1 MAKVRAGKHGE
12 ICRKKRKEKQSRIY
26 LIGGVVAEYFDFL
39 AGYSALNQGHCHP
52 RLVAAMVEQASRL
65 ALTSRA
71 FHNDT
76 FAEYLEYATRRFGYE
91 RLLPMNTGAEVVE
104 TAVKLARK
112 WAYEVKG
119 IRDGDAKIIFLTENF
134 HGRTMT
140 AVSAST
146 DPATRGHF
154 GPYVPGIV
162 HVPFNDVAAVEH
174 ALAQPNVAAI
184 MLEPIQGE
192 AGVVIPDDG
201 YLLAIRRACT
211 KHNVLMVSDEVQSG
225 IGRAG
230 FMMAT
235 EYEGVRPDIVTFG
248 KALSGG
254 MYPVSAVL
262 ANSDIMLVIK
272 PGQHGST
279 FGGNPIANKVAVEA
293 LKIIDDEQLLHNS
306 TVRGEQLRRG
316 LALLPRDVVKA
327 VRGRGLMN
335 AIVIDDRGGADPEA
349 ALRLCYEFAA
359 QGLLAKP
366 THGDRVRLTPPL
378 VISEREVDVCLEK
391 MHAAVRSFQKA
402 RK

>member
-1 MAKVRAGKHGE
+1 M
-12 ICRKKRKEKQSRIY
+12 
-26 LIGGVVAEYFDFL
+26 
-39 AGYSALNQGHCHP
+39 NQGHCHP

-76 FAEYLEYATRRFGYE
+76 FAEYLEYATKRFGYE

-104 TAVKLARK
+104 SAVKLARK

-119 IRDGDAKIIFLTENF
+119 VPDQQAQVVFVRENF

-146 DPATRGHF
+146 DPDCRDHF

-162 HVPFNDVAAVEH
+162 IIPYNDVAAAEK
-174 ALAQPNVAAI
+174 AIAGANVAAI

-201 YLLAIRRACT
+201 YLTAIRNACT
-211 KHNVLMVSDEVQSG
+211 RHNVLMICDEVQSG

-230 FMMAT
+230 YMQAT
-235 EYEGVRPDIVTFG
+235 EHERVRPDIVTFG

-254 MYPVSAVL
+254 MYPISAVL
-262 ANSDIMLVIK
+262 ADSAVMLVIK

-279 FGGNPIANKVAVEA
+279 FGGNPVANRVALEA
-293 LKIIDDEQLLHNS
+293 LKIIDDEHLLENARE
-306 TVRGEQLRRG
+306 RGEQLRAG
-316 LALLPRDVVKA
+316 LRLLPKELVKL

-335 AIVIDDRGGADPEA
+335 AIVIDDKNGADPGA
-349 ALRLCYEFAA
+349 ALRLCYHMAEH
-359 QGLLAKP
+359 GVLAKP

-378 VISEREVDVCLEK
+378 VITKAEVDTCLEK
-391 MHAAVRSFQKA
+391 MAAACRAFA
-402 RK
+402 RDNSTSHQGASAQHKHSGQQQQRAR

>member
-1 MAKVRAGKHGE
+1 M
-12 ICRKKRKEKQSRIY
+12 
-26 LIGGVVAEYFDFL
+26 
-39 AGYSALNQGHCHP
+39 NQGHCHP
-52 RLVAAMVEQASRL
+52 RLVAATVEQASRL

-76 FAEYLEYATRRFGYE
+76 FAEYLEYATQRFGYE
-91 RLLPMNTGAEVVE
+91 RLLPMNTGAESVE
-104 TAVKLARK
+104 SAVKLARK

-119 IRDGDAKIIFLTENF
+119 VPDEQAKVIFVTENF

-146 DPATRGHF
+146 DPDCRGHF

-162 HVPFNDVAAVEH
+162 HVPFNDAAAAER
-174 ALAQPNVAAI
+174 AIAQSNVAAI
-184 MLEPIQGE
+184 MIEPIQGE
-192 AGVVIPDDG
+192 AGVVIPSDG
-201 YLLAIRRACT
+201 YLAAIRRACT
-211 KHNVLMVSDEVQSG
+211 KHNVLMIADEVQTG

-230 FMMAT
+230 YMMAT
-235 EYEGVRPDIVTFG
+235 EHERVRPDIVTFG

-262 ANSDIMLVIK
+262 ADSHIMLVIK

-279 FGGNPIANKVAVEA
+279 FGGNPIANRVAIEA
-293 LKIIDDEQLLHNS
+293 LKIIDDEQLLSNA
-306 TVRGEQLRRG
+306 VARGEQLRRG
-316 LALLPRDVVKA
+316 LALLPRDVVKT

-335 AIVIDDRGGADPEA
+335 AIVIDDREGRDPEA
-349 ALRLCYEFAA
+349 ALRLCYEMAE

-378 VISEREVDVCLEK
+378 VITEREVDVCLDK
-391 MHAAVRSFQKA
+391 IAAAVRSFQAA
-402 RK
+402 RQKV